1 MIQHARLRQLLAA
14 LTAPSA
20 DVAASLQEAFERPG
34 SVCEVTEEDYFSF
47 LEMLPPHFIDGSS
60 FCFAE
65 GAEPYALFWRSRR
78 CYYAKRLTWAETE
91 SLAQLAGIPL
101 PGGW

>member
-1 MIQHARLRQLLAA
+1 MSRYTSPRQLLAA

-20 DVAASLQEAFERPG
+20 DVAPSLQEAFERPG
-34 SVCEVTEEDYFSF
+34 SVCEVTDEDYFSF

-60 FCFAE
+60 FSFAD
-65 GAEPYALFWRSRR
+65 GAEPYTLFWRSRGR
-78 CYYAKRLTWAETE
+78 YYAKRLTWAETE
-91 SLAQLAGIPL
+91 NLAQLAGIPL